1 MIPVRPTG
9 APVDVLATLA
19 TYVRRTIWPSDLGPI
34 YPEAMPRPGLS
45 AALAVAL
52 AFAAL
57 LGWRR
62 LPPPARFALVA
73 FPVALLP
80 VANIVPVVFR
90 FADRYA
96 FLALG
101 MLVPPAAI
109 AIQSLFR
116 VGRSRRF
123 AAIGVVAAV
132 GILLTST
139 SLALA
144 ATWSNSRAL
153 WAHATAAH
161 PDALLG
167 RLKYG
172 ETLRDLG
179 DWPPAVAEYQVV
191 VRLRPNSPLGYV
203 GLFHLYATRAEAQQ
217 RLPPGTA
224 RKWLG
229 ELGAAIDDP
238 RAFNALIVQV
248 PHLACPE
255 CANSLLLLNLR
266 RWPWPDESL
275 CRAARAALDQGMPDA
290 AFVLLGQVTDQQTPE
305 WVSLYTESRLAA
317 GLPE

>member
-1 MIPVRPTG
+1 MSSCSTVWGSHEMIPVRPTG

-45 AALAVAL
+45 AALAAAL

-172 ETLRDLG
+172 ETLRDL
-179 DWPPAVAEYQVV
+179 
-191 VRLRPNSPLGYV
+191 
-203 GLFHLYATRAEAQQ
+203 
-217 RLPPGTA
+217 
-224 RKWLG
+224 
-229 ELGAAIDDP
+229 
-238 RAFNALIVQV
+238 
-248 PHLACPE
+248 
-255 CANSLLLLNLR
+255 
-266 RWPWPDESL
+266 
-275 CRAARAALDQGMPDA
+275 
-290 AFVLLGQVTDQQTPE
+290 
-305 WVSLYTESRLAA
+305 
-317 GLPE
+317 